1 MSAPRWTSADL
12 KGFSAARLEKK
23 MARQPKGETAN
34 RMTANILRAINMQ
47 PGCVAYRINN
57 VGVWDEAKQV
67 YRKGATQK
75 GIADIAAVIRGRA
88 AWIEVKAGRD
98 KLSREQLIFRQEIIG
113 AKGLYF
119 EARSADDFLK
129 WFTEI
134 LKTI

>member
-1 MSAPRWTSADL
+1 MSAARWTSDDL
-12 KGFSAARLEKK
+12 KSLESARLEKK
-23 MARQPKGETAN
+23 IARQPKGETAN
-34 RMTANILRAINMQ
+34 RITANIIRAINMQ

-57 VGVWDEAKQV
+57 IGVWDEAKQV

-75 GIADIAAVIRGRA
+75 GIADISAVIRGRA

-119 EARSADDFLK
+119 EARSTADFLK
-129 WFTEI
+129 WFTEVI
-134 LKTI
+134 KTV